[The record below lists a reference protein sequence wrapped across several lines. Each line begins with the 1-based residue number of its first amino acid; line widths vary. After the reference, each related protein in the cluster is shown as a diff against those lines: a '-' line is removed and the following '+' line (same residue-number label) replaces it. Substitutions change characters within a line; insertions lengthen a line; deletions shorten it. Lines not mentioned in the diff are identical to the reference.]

1 MALMELRMLVAALI
15 MKYTW
20 IGVPNV
26 PGKWDEEMRPF
37 DETILHPI
45 GGKCVLKMEP
55 RI

>member
-20 IGVPNV
+20 IGIPDVA
-26 PGKWDEEMRPF
+26 GKWDEEMRPF
-37 DETILHPI
+37 DETILHPV
-45 GGKCVLKMEP
+45 GGKCVLKMDP